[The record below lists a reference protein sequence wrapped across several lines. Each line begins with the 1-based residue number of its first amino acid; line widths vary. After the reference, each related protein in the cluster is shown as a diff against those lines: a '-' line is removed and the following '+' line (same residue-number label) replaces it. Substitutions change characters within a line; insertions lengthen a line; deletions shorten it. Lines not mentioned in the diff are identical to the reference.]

1 MHGPR
6 MRDDVGVAQRADR
19 RAPHRRTGAAAPMT
33 TQRSADRAE
42 LMAQHTEARHRRD
55 TAELDSPEYRA
66 ACEDIAR
73 LEAAISAV
81 WEATA
86 PKAG

>member
-1 MHGPR
+1 
-6 MRDDVGVAQRADR
+6 
-19 RAPHRRTGAAAPMT
+19 MT

-42 LMAQHTEARHRRD
+42 LMTQHVEARRRRD

-66 ACEDIAR
+66 ACEEISH
-73 LEAAISAV
+73 LEAAISAL

-86 PKAG
+86 KKPA

>member
-1 MHGPR
+1 
-6 MRDDVGVAQRADR
+6 
-19 RAPHRRTGAAAPMT
+19 
-33 TQRSADRAE
+33 
-42 LMAQHTEARHRRD
+42 MAQHTEARHRRD

-73 LEAAISAV
+73 LEAAISAM

>member
-1 MHGPR
+1 
-6 MRDDVGVAQRADR
+6 
-19 RAPHRRTGAAAPMT
+19 MT

-55 TAELDSPEYRA
+55 TAQLDSPEYRA

-73 LEAAISAV
+73 IEAALSAL
-81 WEATA
+81 WEAPA
-86 PKAG
+86 VKPAG

>member
-1 MHGPR
+1 
-6 MRDDVGVAQRADR
+6 
-19 RAPHRRTGAAAPMT
+19 MT

-81 WEATA
+81 WEATVA
-86 PKAG
+86 EPAG

>member
-1 MHGPR
+1 
-6 MRDDVGVAQRADR
+6 
-19 RAPHRRTGAAAPMT
+19 MT

-42 LMAQHTEARHRRD
+42 LMAHHAEARRRRD

-86 PKAG
+86 PKPAG